1 MRLILLA
8 ACWLILTD
16 GDPDGWLFGLAVI
29 LPVAYAW
36 HRFFP
41 PTGFRIRALQIPLF
55 AGWFAGQSLLAGLD
69 VARRLVL
76 PALPVQP
83 GVMHIVVG
91 LPEGSPRWLLAN
103 ILSLLPGTLS
113 VTLQGAG
120 LELHCLDTRDD
131 NLSGVR
137 RAEARVAAL
146 FGVPVATPATE
157 ACRV

>member
-16 GDPDGWLFGLAVI
+16 ADPDGWLFGLAVI
-29 LPVAYAW
+29 VPVAYAW

-41 PTGFRIRALQIPLF
+41 PTGFRVRALEIPLF
-55 AGWFAGQSLLAGLD
+55 IGWFAAQSLVAGLD
-69 VARRLVL
+69 VARRLLL

-83 GVMHIVVG
+83 GVMRLVIG

-113 VTLQGAG
+113 VTLDGAE

-131 NLSGVR
+131 NLGGVR

-146 FGVPVATPATE
+146 FGVLVATPASE
-157 ACRV
+157 VARA